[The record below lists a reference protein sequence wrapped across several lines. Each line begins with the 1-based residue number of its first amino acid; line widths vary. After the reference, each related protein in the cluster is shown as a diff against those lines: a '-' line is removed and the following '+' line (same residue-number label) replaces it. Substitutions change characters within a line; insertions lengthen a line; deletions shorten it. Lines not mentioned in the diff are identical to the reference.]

1 MLRSR
6 VYVIVC
12 VLFGV
17 LAIHAAHVG
26 NVIVRVNA
34 YGADIRQ
41 MADSGVKTHPDH
53 SGSRLGRFRHPGVS
67 AWHRISGHRLPICW
81 FESEAEGVSGKGTFI

>member
-12 VLFGV
+12 MLFGV
-17 LAIHAAHVG
+17 LAIHAG
-26 NVIVRVNA
+26 NVIVGVNA

-41 MADSGVKTHPDH
+41 MADSSV
-53 SGSRLGRFRHPGVS
+53 
-67 AWHRISGHRLPICW
+67 
-81 FESEAEGVSGKGTFI
+81 